1 MIEITDLA
9 DEHLLQDPN
18 AVPEWRDIA
27 VELRLGHPK
36 PVPTYR
42 SVEEKL
48 EHVAAGRGISI
59 IPLSVATYY
68 QRPDVAVVPV
78 SNLAT
83 NKVSLAWIASRRS
96 RLLYD
101 FADLARTVDW
111 APSGSSSGIIEE

>member
-1 MIEITDLA
+1 M
-9 DEHLLQDPN
+9 
-18 AVPEWRDIA
+18 
-27 VELRLGHPK
+27 
-36 PVPTYR
+36 
-42 SVEEKL
+42 
-48 EHVAAGRGISI
+48 
-59 IPLSVATYY
+59 
-68 QRPDVAVVPV
+68 